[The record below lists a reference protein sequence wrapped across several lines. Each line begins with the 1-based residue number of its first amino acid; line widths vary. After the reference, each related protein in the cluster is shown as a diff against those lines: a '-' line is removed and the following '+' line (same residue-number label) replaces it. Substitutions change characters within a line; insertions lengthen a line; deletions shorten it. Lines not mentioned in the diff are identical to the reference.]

1 LKRERA
7 KRLYEASAHDLLDLA
22 GEDPLGFEL
31 LRTQLAEA
39 YAADGLDEEDCIYQM
54 AKCLFLKRD
63 LPTKRTRMKSF
74 TEAETLD
81 KFNDLLL
88 ANASESEIQ
97 SALDSFRGELIE
109 QLRKRC
115 PRRIYDLTEAWIEAL
130 KREIFDE
137 FMPRAIAIRHE
148 EDPKFH
154 GPAPGGLIPEMLER
168 ELASEKQLD
177 ESYDRALNRLFKIK
191 AFKRQIRFRELQRF
205 DRNHPDRLTGIV
217 HQESD

>member
-1 LKRERA
+1 MKRERA
-7 KRLYEASAHDLLDLA
+7 KRLYEASAQDLLDLA

-109 QLRKRC
+109 QLRKHY
-115 PRRIYDLTEAWIEAL
+115 PRRNYDSTEAWIEAL
-130 KREIFDE
+130 KRATDRILRTRVLLNCALRSKNSVCSAPRGSLPDPPILANE
-137 FMPRAIAIRHE
+137 FVAAW
-148 EDPKFH
+148 
-154 GPAPGGLIPEMLER
+154 
-168 ELASEKQLD
+168 
-177 ESYDRALNRLFKIK
+177 
-191 AFKRQIRFRELQRF
+191 
-205 DRNHPDRLTGIV
+205 
-217 HQESD
+217 